1 MGKNMYHF
9 IIKNPKTINDKT
21 GRLLLCRYKTCTVCD
36 KLASL
41 PVRLF
46 ATIIFRFKY
55 KRTKKIIS
63 KLSIMLQPYQTSNQV
78 SRRWNERLSAKKLY
92 VKKTSSIINI
102 ASIFILIPTP
112 TSIMVRQ

>member
-21 GRLLLCRYKTCTVCD
+21 GRLLICRYMTCGVSD
-36 KLASL
+36 NLASL

-55 KRTKKIIS
+55 KRTKNIIPKI
-63 KLSIMLQPYQTSNQV
+63 SIMLQPYQYSNQV
-78 SRRWNERLSAKKLY
+78 SR
-92 VKKTSSIINI
+92 
-102 ASIFILIPTP
+102 
-112 TSIMVRQ
+112 